1 MALLLSVLTFL
12 TAVAII
18 VLLWMFMGTDAKQEV
33 VKRRMESVRKA
44 ERRGDVSINLKL
56 VRDEMLSSVPTLH
69 RLLLPW
75 GWSLRLRDFVAQA
88 GMKTKPAKILL
99 VSGVIA
105 LASYLIAGLYYPRF
119 PIPWLVGIIAGV
131 VPFSIVALKRRRRL
145 REFEEHFPEAL
156 DLLSRAVRAGHA
168 FTTGLEMIAT

>member
-1 MALLLSVLTFL
+1 MPRPTGAPTGAMDGCGFKTGRETLSRPRRSGTG
-12 TAVAII
+12 A
-18 VLLWMFMGTDAKQEV
+18 MMEQGTDASQEV

-56 VRDEMLSSVPTLH
+56 VRDEMLSSVPALH
-69 RLLLPW
+69 RLLSPW

-105 LASYLIAGLYYPRF
+105 LALYLIAGLYFPRF
-119 PIPWLVGIIAGV
+119 PIPWLVGIFA
-131 VPFSIVALKRRRRL
+131 
-145 REFEEHFPEAL
+145 
-156 DLLSRAVRAGHA
+156 
-168 FTTGLEMIAT
+168 